1 MIRMIIGWTVIGLG
15 RNHSVHLIREIIV
28 PDCGLLLNVMRGEV
42 RVKDVCT
49 MIRMIFGWPMIGLSC
64 NHSVR
69 LIREIIVP
77 DGGLLPKLLRGEVRV
92 KDVEGKND

>member
-1 MIRMIIGWTVIGLG
+1 MIGMISGWTMMELG
-15 RNHSVHLIREIIV
+15 RNHSIH
-28 PDCGLLLNVMRGEV
+28 
-42 RVKDVCT
+42 
-49 MIRMIFGWPMIGLSC
+49 
-64 NHSVR
+64 